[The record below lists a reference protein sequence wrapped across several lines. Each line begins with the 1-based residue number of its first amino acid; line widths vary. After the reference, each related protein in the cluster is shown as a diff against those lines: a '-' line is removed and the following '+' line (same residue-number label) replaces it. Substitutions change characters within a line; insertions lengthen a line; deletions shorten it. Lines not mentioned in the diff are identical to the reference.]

1 VLLNTDGDSAS
12 NMNYQCDL
20 ASAYASQLINYMLCL
35 CNRDT
40 DVNVPMAPELGLFL
54 DECFYTG
61 YNKKFKN
68 THDEVSQKG
77 FEKEIADF
85 KREVIYSHIQLTE
98 VKDGTMVMW
107 LHLLNDRNYPDFVTA
122 REAAP
127 AKID

>member
-1 VLLNTDGDSAS
+1 
-12 NMNYQCDL
+12 MNYQCDL
-20 ASAYASQLINYMLCL
+20 ASAHASQLTNYMLCL

-68 THDEVSQKG
+68 THDEVSQKV

-85 KREVIYSHIQLTE
+85 KREVIYSHIQLIE

-107 LHLLNDRNYPDFVTA
+107 LHSLNDRNYPDFVTA

>member
-1 VLLNTDGDSAS
+1 
-12 NMNYQCDL
+12 
-20 ASAYASQLINYMLCL
+20 
-35 CNRDT
+35 
-40 DVNVPMAPELGLFL
+40 MAPELSLFL
-54 DECFYTG
+54 DECFYNG

-68 THDEVSQKG
+68 THDEVSQKV

-85 KREVIYSHIQLTE
+85 KREVIYSHIQLIE

-107 LHLLNDRNYPDFVTA
+107 LHTLNDRNYPDFFTA

>member
-1 VLLNTDGDSAS
+1 MARPDKFVEFFDG
-12 NMNYQCDL
+12 L
-20 ASAYASQLINYMLCL
+20 
-35 CNRDT
+35 
-40 DVNVPMAPELGLFL
+40 NVPMAPELDLFL

-77 FEKEIADF
+77 FEKEIANF

-107 LHLLNDRNYPDFVTA
+107 LHSLNDRNYPDFVTA